1 MDNSLEIVEIKSIS
15 DYKKFVNFQFELYSN
30 NPFWV
35 PPIINEE
42 VYTINPNKN
51 PVYNNSIAKFFL
63 AYKNGKIVGR
73 IAAIINWLEV
83 KKINKKVKTVGYV
96 HSTQPYPIHLNLL
109 LCLPVSRIP
118 EMNPHQQF
126 P

>member
-51 PVYNNSIAKFFL
+51 ECKRMFL
-63 AYKNGKIVGR
+63 LDCTI
-73 IAAIINWLEV
+73 
-83 KKINKKVKTVGYV
+83 
-96 HSTQPYPIHLNLL
+96 
-109 LCLPVSRIP
+109 
-118 EMNPHQQF
+118 
-126 P
+126 